1 MKWLNTMIVGVLP
14 QWQLNINFH
23 CIKSMEILAITLSLF
38 WHTQNEGIYLL
49 INYMYFNPLYRKSN
63 SRSYI
68 KHNYFQ
74 FLPLFSIKNYIIFP
88 NAI

>member
-38 WHTQNEGIYLL
+38 WHTQNEGISTILTHFTENQ
-49 INYMYFNPLYRKSN
+49 IHNPISNITIFNFYPF
-63 SRSYI
+63 
-68 KHNYFQ
+68 FQ
-74 FLPLFSIKNYIIFP
+74 LRIT
-88 NAI
+88 

>member
-1 MKWLNTMIVGVLP
+1 
-14 QWQLNINFH
+14 
-23 CIKSMEILAITLSLF
+23 MEILAITLSLF
-38 WHTQNEGIYLL
+38 WHTQNEGISTILTHFTENQ
-49 INYMYFNPLYRKSN
+49 IHDPN
-63 SRSYI
+63 I